1 MEAQQGFPFKPQP
14 MRLVA
19 VQVGCA
25 DVADLNDTRVQ
36 RIKECSPVGFG
47 CAWEDI
53 ADQNR
58 EPPTWLLA
66 DRLQV
71 NGVAGM
77 MVRSF
82 APGCT
87 ENNCNL
93 VLWQWSNAA
102 PHSVQVI
109 DDLSRLPKTRDSW
122 LDAELNQA

>member
-14 MRLVA
+14 MRLLA

-36 RIKECSPVGFG
+36 RIIECSPVGFG

-66 DRLQV
+66 DRLQAT
-71 NGVAGM
+71 GIAGGM
-77 MVRSF
+77 LVRSF
-82 APGCT
+82 ASGCLG
-87 ENNCNL
+87 NNCNL
-93 VLWQWSNAA
+93 VLWQWSNAV

-109 DDLSRLPKTRDSW
+109 DDLSRLPNTRDLW
-122 LDAELNQA
+122 GDA